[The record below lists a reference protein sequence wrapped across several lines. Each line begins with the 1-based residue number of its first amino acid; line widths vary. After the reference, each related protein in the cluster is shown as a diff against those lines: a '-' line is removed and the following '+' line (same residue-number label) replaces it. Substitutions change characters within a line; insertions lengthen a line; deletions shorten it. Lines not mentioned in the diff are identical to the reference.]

1 MVLHYSLSS
10 SRLLAFLSCM
20 CSSLILL
27 TLFYQGDMNV
37 STSQLVIN
45 IFYYNVEVIS
55 NETQIILEWTI
66 GSEKKT
72 QLIQVN
78 SIMRVRNELKTSVP
92 QPPGVIFRAYSF
104 DDKSQLII
112 NNDDADTEVMPSTS
126 RDEFTV
132 LQVTRTKGVLFV
144 LIVKGSHAS

>member
-10 SRLLAFLSCM
+10 LLLISFPCCM
-20 CSSLILL
+20 RSSLILL
-27 TLFYQGDMNV
+27 ILFFQGSMNA

-112 NNDDADTEVMPSTS
+112 NNDDANTEVMPSTS

-132 LQVTRTKGVLFV
+132 LEVTRTKGLLFV
-144 LIVKGSHAS
+144 LIVVFLIS